1 MPGAQPRR
9 PFESRIG
16 STARRGAYAPAG
28 VPGVYRVPRS
38 RTTTVTSDAGRPAT
52 GVPVWVQPDDVE
64 TSITVGS
71 LMQTRN
77 GTAGTGETDT
87 LLGDT
92 APVETTFQ
100 AFSGGNDVLWWTC
113 IIQLSP
119 NNLDADPVSP
129 TPPPGMTVEYESA
142 AGLLLEAT
150 IDDFE
155 LIVAS
160 AFPAL
165 NPLFFRV
172 EAMLLANILPGRPV
186 MPFMLENGPEHT
198 TAGSPVYSGS
208 GQGTFPVGPFTQS
221 FPDPEQHVAW
231 RIGLVHALEETNP
244 VADGDAFLTVQGS
257 SGTPAIPVT
266 YTYRPPRYRFV

>member
-9 PFESRIG
+9 AFESRIG

-38 RTTTVTSDAGRPAT
+38 RTVTVTSDPGRPAV
-52 GVPVWVQPDDVE
+52 GAPVWVQPEDVE

-77 GTAGTGETDT
+77 GTPATGETDA
-87 LLGDT
+87 LLGAS
-92 APVETTFQ
+92 APVETKFS
-100 AFSGGNDVLWWTC
+100 AFDGGDDIVWWTC

-119 NNLDADPVSP
+119 NNLSADPVSP
-129 TPPPGMTVEYESA
+129 SPPPGMSVEYEA
-142 AGLLLEAT
+142 TEGLLLEAT

-155 LIVAS
+155 LIVS
-160 AFPAL
+160 SSFPAL
-165 NPLFFRV
+165 DPLFFRV
-172 EAMLLANILPGRPV
+172 EQMALADILPGRPV
-186 MPFMLENGPEHT
+186 MPFMLENGPSHT
-198 TAGSPVYSGS
+198 TSGTPVYTNS

-231 RIGLVHALEETNP
+231 RIGLNHALDETNP
-244 VADGDAFLTVQGS
+244 LADGSAFLFVQGS
-257 SGTPAIPVT
+257 TGTPAIPVT